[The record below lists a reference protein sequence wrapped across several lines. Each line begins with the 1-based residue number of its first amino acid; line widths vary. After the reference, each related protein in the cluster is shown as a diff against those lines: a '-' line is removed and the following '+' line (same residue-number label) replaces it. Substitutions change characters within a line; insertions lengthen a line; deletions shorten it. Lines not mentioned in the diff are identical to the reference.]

1 MKNDNKKWIIIVFVL
16 AFVLSIIFSGVST
29 ALSNKLNTPLLII
42 VTLIVI
48 TIGII
53 FGMVGV
59 AVLSCEEAFLHA
71 RASKKIKGSKEAIK
85 LVKSAP
91 KVASVSCDVVGDI
104 CGIVSGTLGAVVT
117 LNIANYFNFS
127 ATITTILVTAVISAL
142 TVGFKA
148 IFKAVATK
156 NADKIILTA
165 GKVIRF
171 FTFNKEK

>member
-1 MKNDNKKWIIIVFVL
+1 MKNDNKKWIVIVFIL
-16 AFVLSIIFSGVST
+16 AFILSIVFSGIST
-29 ALSNKLNTPLLII
+29 ALSNNLNTPLLII
-42 VTLIVI
+42 VTLLVVA
-48 TIGII
+48 IGILFDMI
-53 FGMVGV
+53 GV

-71 RASKKIKGSKEAIK
+71 RASKKIKGAKEAIK

-91 KVASVSCDVVGDI
+91 KVSSVCCDVVGDI

-117 LNIANYFNFS
+117 LNIANYFEFS
-127 ATITTILVTAVISAL
+127 TTITTILVTAVISAL

-156 NADKIILTA
+156 NADVIILSA

>member
-1 MKNDNKKWIIIVFVL
+1 MKNDNKKWIVIVFIL
-16 AFVLSIIFSGVST
+16 AFVLSIVFSGVST
-29 ALSNKLNTPLLII
+29 VLSNNLNTPLLII
-42 VTLIVI
+42 VTLLVVA
-48 TIGII
+48 IGILFDMI
-53 FGMVGV
+53 GV

-71 RASKKIKGSKEAIK
+71 RASKKIKGAKEAIK

-91 KVASVSCDVVGDI
+91 KVSSVCCDVVGDI

-117 LNIANYFNFS
+117 LNIANHFNFS

-156 NADKIILTA
+156 NADKIILAA
-165 GKVIRF
+165 GKVVRF

>member
-1 MKNDNKKWIIIVFVL
+1 MKNDNKKWIVIVFIL
-16 AFVLSIIFSGVST
+16 AFVLSIVFSGAST
-29 ALSNKLNTPLLII
+29 VLSNNLNTPLLII
-42 VTLIVI
+42 VTLLVVA
-48 TIGII
+48 IGILFDMI
-53 FGMVGV
+53 GV

-71 RASKKIKGSKEAIK
+71 RASKKIKGAKEAIK

-91 KVASVSCDVVGDI
+91 KVSSVCCDVVGDI

-117 LNIANYFNFS
+117 LNIANYFDFS
-127 ATITTILVTAVISAL
+127 ATLTTILVTAVISAL

-156 NADKIILTA
+156 NADKIILAA
-165 GKVIRF
+165 GKVVRF